1 MVNLW
6 HLPTRDADVTM
17 VSNQSQMRNSEMQ
30 IPESLL
36 MTDQAFMVLRDML
49 TGGRLRAGQFVS
61 MADLVKIIGLPLAP
75 VREAV
80 KRAESAGFFRVL
92 PKRGVAVMEATPEL
106 IRNCFHLRTIF
117 DQEGA
122 RQLAR
127 TQVVAGLKSLR
138 QQHQQILEEAAS
150 GITPL
155 LQREAMAV
163 DWSLHSTLSDALN
176 NADAKEIYS
185 RNRDRILV
193 IQHSRPLLPDR
204 IVPAMQE
211 HLSIIDSIIDGNEQE
226 AASRVGEHFRQ
237 TLRWWGIIDP
247 AN

>member
-1 MVNLW
+1 MDK
-6 HLPTRDADVTM
+6 PDG
-17 VSNQSQMRNSEMQ
+17 
-30 IPESLL
+30 LL
-36 MTDQAFMVLRDML
+36 MTDKAFLVLRDLL
-49 TGGRLRAGQFVS
+49 TSGGLRAGQFVS
-61 MADLVKIIGLPLAP
+61 MADLVKMIGLPLAP

-106 IRNCFHLRTIF
+106 IRNCFHLRTVF

-122 RQLAR
+122 RQLVR
-127 TQVVAGLKSLR
+127 TQADAGLHSLR
-138 QQHQQILEEAAS
+138 EQHRRILETAAT

-163 DWSLHSTLSDALN
+163 DWTLHSTLSEALG
-176 NADAKEIYS
+176 NAEAKEIYS

-211 HLSIIDSIIDGNEQE
+211 HLAIMDSIIDGDEQE
-226 AASRVGEHFRQ
+226 AANRVREHFRQ

-247 AN
+247 SY